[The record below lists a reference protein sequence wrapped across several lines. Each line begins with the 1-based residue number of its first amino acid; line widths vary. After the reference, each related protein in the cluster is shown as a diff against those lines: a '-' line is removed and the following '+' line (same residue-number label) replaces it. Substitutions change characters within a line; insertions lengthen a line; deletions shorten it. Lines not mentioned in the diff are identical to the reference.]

1 VAKSEADWM
10 ARYFFAGGTMPSDE
24 LLHFFQKDL
33 TLVNQWRVSGW
44 HYKMTAEAWLQRMDA
59 RKPEVLE
66 ILKATYPP
74 GETQLWWMR
83 WRAFYL
89 ACAELWGY
97 DKGNVWHV
105 SHYLFEKPKHG

>member
-1 VAKSEADWM
+1 
-10 ARYFFAGGTMPSDE
+10 MPSDE

-33 TLVNQWRVSGW
+33 KLLKQWRVSGW

-59 RKPEVLE
+59 RKAEVLE
-66 ILKATYPP
+66 IFKQTYPP
-74 GETQLWWMR
+74 SETSLWWVR

-97 DKGNVWHV
+97 DGGNVWFV
-105 SHYLFEKPKHG
+105 SHYLFEKPPSR